1 MTFDFLSLLPII
13 LFLLFEGLFSGG
25 EIALVASDT
34 HKIRQKARSGS
45 RSATIALKLL
55 DKPDWFLSTT
65 LTGTNLCEVS
75 NTAFITALFISHYG
89 IEKGELLSILIMIP
103 LILIMGEIVPKS
115 IFQHHADII
124 APKIAWFIWI
134 ASWVFYPIV
143 FVLSKI
149 SREAVHSL
157 TRRTG
162 IAYSPHITKEG
173 LEFLLKDEGDRG
185 DIMKSEKDMI
195 KRIFDFSDATA
206 GQIMIPLSNVTALPS
221 DITLKEAA
229 GITAEKGYS
238 RIPVYSD
245 QIFNIT
251 GILHAF
257 ELLEVFYETD
267 SASAAF
273 TGDEPAESCIRKDI
287 LYVPESKL
295 AGELFLEMQ
304 RRGEHM
310 AIVVDEY
317 GGAIGIV
324 TIEDIL
330 EEIVGEIDDEYQDK
344 GKILYRKVGPGK
356 YLFNAQTNM
365 DSIRELIPLDIPQG
379 DYETLG
385 GFLLNR
391 MGEIPKRSETVREGE
406 ILFVIED
413 SDMKSI
419 REVLIVLPPG
429 INLVR

>member
-1 MTFDFLSLLPII
+1 MTFDFMSLLPII

-45 RSATIALKLL
+45 RSAIIALKLL
-55 DKPDWFLSTT
+55 DKPEWFLSTT

-143 FVLSKI
+143 FVLSKV
-149 SREAVHSL
+149 SRGAVHTL

-162 IAYSPHITKEG
+162 IAYSPYITKEG
-173 LEFLLKDEGDRG
+173 LEFLLKDEGDGG

-195 KRIFDFSDATA
+195 ERIFDFSDATA

-221 DITLKEAA
+221 GMTLKEAT

-251 GILHAF
+251 GILHTF
-257 ELLEVFYETD
+257 ELLEAYYERDTD
-267 SASAAF
+267 ASSL
-273 TGDEPAESCIRKDI
+273 TGDEPIERFIRKDI

-295 AGELFLEMQ
+295 ASELFLELQ
-304 RRGEHM
+304 RSGEHM

-317 GGAIGIV
+317 GGTIGIV

-330 EEIVGEIDDEYQDK
+330 EEIVGEIDDEYQDE

-365 DSIRELIPLDIPQG
+365 DRIRELIPLDITQG

-385 GFLLNR
+385 GFLLNK

-413 SDMKSI
+413 ADMKSI
-419 REVLIVLPPG
+419 KEVLIVLPP
-429 INLVR
+429 NTTLVK

>member
-1 MTFDFLSLLPII
+1 MMLDALSFLPII
-13 LFLLFEGLFSGG
+13 LFLVFEGLFSGG

-34 HKIRQKARSGS
+34 HKIRQRAKAGS
-45 RSATIALKLL
+45 RSDIIALKLL
-55 DKPDWFLSTT
+55 EKPEWFLSTT

-89 IEKGELLSILIMIP
+89 MEKGEFLSILIMIP
-103 LILIMGEIVPKS
+103 LILIIGEMVPKS
-115 IFQHHADII
+115 VFQHHADFI
-124 APKIAWFIWI
+124 APKIAWFIWT
-134 ASWVFYPIV
+134 ASWIFYPIV

-149 SREAVHSL
+149 SRGAVHTL
-157 TRRTG
+157 TKRKEA
-162 IAYSPHITKEG
+162 AYSPYITKEG
-173 LEFLLKDEGDRG
+173 LEFLLKDEGGKG

-195 KRIFDFSDATA
+195 QRIFDFSDAMA

-238 RIPVYSD
+238 RIPIYSD
-245 QIFNIT
+245 QVFNIT
-251 GILHAF
+251 GILHSF
-257 ELLEVFYETD
+257 ELLEFFYERD
-267 SASAAF
+267 SDAAAF
-273 TGDEPAESCIRKDI
+273 TGDEPVERFIKKDI
-287 LYVPESKL
+287 PYIPESKL
-295 AGELFLEMQ
+295 ASELFLELQ
-304 RRGEHM
+304 RRAEHM

-344 GKILYRKVGPGK
+344 GKFLYRKVGPGK
-356 YLFNAQTNM
+356 YLFNAKTNM
-365 DSIRELIPLDIPQG
+365 DRIRELIPLDIPQG

-391 MGEIPKRSETVREGE
+391 MGAIPKRSETVREGE

-419 REVLIVLPPG
+419 REVLIILPPG
-429 INLVR
+429 INLAR